1 MDFHY
6 VDTPEIKVS
15 IGMTTGQIKQIINFL
30 EDHNTAISCK
40 ADGIKG
46 GFDEHILMSHIMRLK
61 AIYESAMIN
70 IESYAQ
76 GQQTNV

>member
-15 IGMTTGQIKQIINFL
+15 IGMTTGQIRQIINFL
-30 EDHNTAISCK
+30 QDYNTAISNE
-40 ADGIKG
+40 ADGIKD
-46 GFDEHILMSHIMRLK
+46 GFEKQILMSHIMRLQ
-61 AIYESAMIN
+61 AIYQSAMIN
-70 IESYAQ
+70 IEAYAQ

>member
-15 IGMTTGQIKQIINFL
+15 IGMTTGQIRQIINFL
-30 EDHNTAISCK
+30 QDYNTSCE
-40 ADGIKG
+40 ADGIKD
-46 GFDEHILMSHIMRLK
+46 GFEKQILMSHIMRLQ
-61 AIYESAMIN
+61 AIYQSAMIN
-70 IESYAQ
+70 IEAYAQ

>member
-15 IGMTTGQIKQIINFL
+15 IGMTTGQIRQVINYL
-30 EDHNTAISCK
+30 EDHNTANE
-40 ADGIKG
+40 ADGFEKQ
-46 GFDEHILMSHIMRLK
+46 ILMSHIMRLK
-61 AIYESAMIN
+61 AIYQSAMIN
-70 IESYAQ
+70 IEAYAQ

>member
-15 IGMTTGQIKQIINFL
+15 IGMTTGQIKQIIDFL
-30 EDHNTAISCK
+30 HDANQATED
-40 ADGIKG
+40 
-46 GFDEHILMSHIMRLK
+46 GFQKQILMSHIMRLK
-61 AIYESAMIN
+61 AIYQSAMMN

>member
-15 IGMTTGQIKQIINFL
+15 IGMTTGQIRQIINFL
-30 EDHNTAISCK
+30 QDYNIAIE
-40 ADGIKG
+40 ADGIKD
-46 GFDEHILMSHIMRLK
+46 GFEKQILMSHIMRLQ
-61 AIYESAMIN
+61 AIYQSAMIN